1 MFERSKIGTRI
12 LLVTVSMAIVIL
24 VATGIVQDVSTR
36 AATEQQ
42 AFDKLT
48 AVREMKGQ
56 QIEDYFLQIRNQI
69 ATFSESR
76 MIIEA
81 MRDFKSGFNTINK
94 DLGTRGNQM
103 EAVDARLMSYYRD
116 EFLLKLNVNADDD
129 APLESYWPFS
139 HSARL
144 LQDLYIAS
152 NPNSAIN
159 RYRLD
164 SADDGSAYS
173 EAHAL
178 YHPIIRS
185 YLEKFGYYDVF
196 LIDDIN
202 GNIVYSVFKE
212 ADFGT
217 SLKNGPYKA
226 SGFADAFREARS
238 FTVGEM
244 VSLADFEPYRPS
256 YNDRAAFIA
265 SPIFDGEEK
274 IGVLAFQF
282 PVDKI
287 NDIMTN
293 HNGWADVGLGESGE
307 TYIVGEDMTLRN
319 QSRFLIEDRENY
331 LQMIVDIGTPQQV
344 VDRIANHNNSIGL
357 QKVNTPGTKAALSGE
372 TGTALFPDY
381 RGVPVLSSYRPLN
394 LGELQWAIM
403 SEIDETEAFVAFDK
417 LRDREIMVASIIL
430 ALTVYLSYMLS
441 MSLTRPLRF
450 LEKAAQS
457 LTSGNLD
464 QEIVRYSGDEIGDL
478 AENFEEMRLKLRST
492 FAELE
497 TQKGEL
503 EVRVHE
509 RTAELDETLAAQA
522 EQNKALEHSNVEMH
536 QMQEELIQSQEKSQ
550 ENEQRVSAI
559 IQSSPDGVIS
569 MDRLGIIQSFNT
581 SAENMF
587 GYSADQVVGRNIK
600 MLMPKSIAIE
610 HDYYLARYTPDRPSP
625 IVDNQA
631 EVEALRKDGSAFPI
645 ELKVSSLDMG
655 AEKIFI
661 GLIRDISERKALETR
676 EQKAALETSL
686 MDRAAGVAAE
696 SKSFEVAMQAIVD
709 MFCRTIKWPVGHV
722 YTVASDAP
730 KLVSADIWYLEDEF
744 KFEVFRKVTE
754 ITEFTSGQGLP
765 GRIAESG
772 EPVWIENIEEDK
784 NFPRNK
790 LAKNLNVVSAVGF
803 PVKISGK
810 TVAVLEFF
818 VDRELPPDNSL
829 MQVMANVG
837 DQLSRVFERIKAAE
851 SLEKAR
857 VEADTANQAKSDFL
871 ANMSHEIRTPMN
883 AIIGLSDLCLRTDLN
898 DKQAD
903 YLNKVYSSANSLLGI
918 INDIL
923 DFSKIEA
930 GKLDMEAIPFS
941 IEEVLENLATV
952 VAVKTQSKGL
962 ELLFM
967 REPEV
972 PSHLIGDPLRLGQ
985 ILVNLAN
992 NAVKFTDQGE
1002 ILVTIGV
1009 EARTADQVTLRF
1021 SVEDTGIGMNEEQ
1034 MGRLFKSF
1042 SQADTSTTRKYGGT
1056 GLGLAISKQ
1065 LAELMD
1071 GEIGVESAQEK
1082 GSTFFFTAVL
1092 GIADKLEER
1101 DFLPSPD
1108 LRGLKV
1114 LVVDDNE
1121 HSREILKAYM
1131 ESFTFA
1137 VDTASSGEE
1146 CLQQVASNDYAL
1158 ILLDWLMPG
1167 MSGLETAERIVSSD
1181 HSGKIPKFVLVSA
1194 FGSAELAQKSGAQ
1207 YIDQFLTKPV
1217 SPSHLFDATMA
1228 AYTGDGRKAP
1238 TKRRGSEVDLAAL
1251 RPVQG
1256 SLILVVEDNEINQ
1269 QVAQELLEQ
1278 AGFRVEIA
1286 NHGQEALDK
1295 IEATSYDCVLMDVQM
1310 PIMDG
1315 YTATQKIR
1323 EDERFNDL
1331 PILAMT
1337 ANATVEDREQAL
1349 KMGMN
1354 DHLPKPIDPKLLFA
1368 ALLNWVPH
1376 GERDVPEVAASTASF
1391 GESDIPIV
1399 PGIDTEAGVARVGG
1413 NVTSYRKLLQKFVLN
1428 QANAIGDIRAA
1439 MASKD
1444 SEVAVRAAHTLKGV
1458 GGSIGAT
1465 ELQGLGAELEAS
1477 LIKNPEADIQSLLTR
1492 TGAELERVI
1501 DAING
1506 ALGGE
1511 EKPASAAALS
1521 PLPAD
1526 YSERLQVLTAQI
1538 EQYDS
1543 EATDTLDQ
1551 LISEVGDPEVNLHLQ
1566 KLRTLVNQYEY
1577 DEAMAI
1583 IAELSA

>member
-12 LLVTVSMAIVIL
+12 LLVSVSIAVLII
-24 VATGIVQDVSTR
+24 VATGIVQDISIR
-36 AATEQQ
+36 ESTEQQ

-56 QIEDYFLQIRNQI
+56 QTEDYFLQIRNQI
-69 ATFSESR
+69 TTFSESR

-81 MRDFKSGFNTINK
+81 MREFKSDFNKIHK
-94 DLGTRGNQM
+94 DMDIRGDQM
-103 EAVDARLMSYYRD
+103 KAVDGRLMAYYRK
-116 EFLLKLNVNADDD
+116 EFLPKLNINAVADV
-129 APLESYWPFS
+129 PMESYWPFS
-139 HSARL
+139 RSARL

-152 NPNSAIN
+152 NPNSAKN

-164 SADDGSAYS
+164 SAEDGSAYS
-173 EAHAL
+173 ATHAL

-185 YLEKFGYYDVF
+185 YLEKFGYYDIF
-196 LIDDIN
+196 LIDDLS
-202 GNIVYSVFKE
+202 GSIVYSVFKE

-217 SLKNGPYKA
+217 SLKNGPYKD
-226 SGFADAFREARS
+226 SGFANAFKEARD
-238 FTVGEM
+238 FTESEM

-256 YNDRAAFIA
+256 YNDRAAFIT
-265 SPIFDGEEK
+265 SPIFDGDEK

-293 HNGWADVGLGESGE
+293 HNGWADVGLGETGE

-331 LQMIVDIGTPQQV
+331 LQMIVDIGTPPEIV
-344 VDRIANHNNSIGL
+344 ERIANHNNSIGL
-357 QKVNTPGTKAALSGE
+357 QAVDTPGTQAALSGQS
-372 TGTALFPDY
+372 GTALFLDY

-394 LGELQWAIM
+394 LGDLKWVIM
-403 SEIDETEAFVAFDK
+403 SEIDEAEAFVAFDE
-417 LRDREIMVASIIL
+417 LRDRMIMVASIIL
-430 ALTVYLSYMLS
+430 ALTVYLSYILS
-441 MSLTRPLRF
+441 LSLTRPIRF
-450 LEKAAQS
+450 LEQAAKS
-457 LTSGNLD
+457 LTSGNL
-464 QEIVRYSGDEIGDL
+464 EEPINRSSGDEIGDL
-478 AENFEEMRLKLRST
+478 AENFENMRLKLSST

-497 TQKGEL
+497 AQKDGL
-503 EVRVHE
+503 ETRVHE
-509 RTAELDETLAAQA
+509 RTAELDNTLAAQE
-522 EQNKALEHSNVEMH
+522 EQNKTLEQKNEELHH
-536 QMQEELIQSQEKSQ
+536 IQEELVLSQEKAQ

-569 MDRLGIIQSFNT
+569 IDRMGTIQTFNT

-587 GYSADQVVGRNIK
+587 GYTAEQIIGRNIK
-600 MLMPKSIAIE
+600 ILMPTSVAAE
-610 HDYYLARYTPDRPSP
+610 HDYYLARYEPGRPSK
-625 IVDNQA
+625 VVGNQI
-631 EVEALRKDGSAFPI
+631 EVEAIRKDGTLFPM
-645 ELKVSSLDMG
+645 ELKVSSVDVG
-655 AEKIFI
+655 TENIFI
-661 GLIRDISERKALETR
+661 GLLRDISERKALESR
-676 EQKAALETSL
+676 ERKAAVEASL

-696 SKSFEVAMQAIVD
+696 SKSFEQALQVVID
-709 MFCRTIKWPVGHV
+709 MFCRTIQWPVGHV
-722 YTVASDAP
+722 YMVASHSS
-730 KLVSADIWYLEDEF
+730 KLVSSQIWYLEDELR
-744 KFEVFRKVTE
+744 FEAFQK
-754 ITEFTSGQGLP
+754 ITESTEFISGEGLP

-772 EPVWIENIEEDK
+772 EPVWIENIKEDK

-818 VDRELPPDNSL
+818 IDREMPSDESL
-829 MQVMANVG
+829 MQVMVNVG
-837 DQLSRVFERIKAAE
+837 DQLSRVFERIRGAE
-851 SLEKAR
+851 ALEKAR
-857 VEADTANQAKSDFL
+857 IEADNANQAKSDFL

-1071 GEIGVESAQEK
+1071 GEIGVESTQEK

-1092 GIADKLEER
+1092 GVTDELEER
-1101 DFLPSPD
+1101 DFQPSPD

-1146 CLQQVASNDYAL
+1146 CLEQVASNDYAL

-1167 MSGLETAERIVSSD
+1167 MNGLETAERIVSSD

-1194 FGSAELAQKSGAQ
+1194 FGSAELAQKPGAQ

-1376 GERDVPEVAASTASF
+1376 GERDVPELAASTASF
-1391 GESDIPIV
+1391 GVSDIPIV

-1428 QANAIGDIRAA
+1428 QANAIGDISAA

-1465 ELQGLGAELEAS
+1465 ELQGLGAELETS

-1511 EKPASAAALS
+1511 EKPATAALS